1 MVKGRCPACQT
12 RVSETA
18 TNCPYCGYQ
27 DNELHIPIVLSKYT
41 PFRRAWDV
49 TEVRSPIDRLIVE
62 QIMSTES
69 FQQVF
74 GSANNLTQV
83 APAFT
88 EFIKAL
94 HPHDVKIAKITDEM
108 QHLIDNGGLSFRFDK
123 NGEMLAQ
130 LTRGD
135 GRVSNNLRLRD
146 ISLTPEL
153 GPALVNLQAQLT
165 MMQILDELRT
175 IQQGINEL
183 RRSLQDDRL
192 AIIDSVWDQ
201 LSQAVKIQDSRLQ
214 EEKFLDALARA
225 TDAKC
230 QLIRTFERDCATLEA
245 QRNRSAFSRL
255 IQKGAREEGEVN
267 SGESLVS
274 LAAITRAVEIEVA
287 TYSLLGEEES
297 ARISLEQFVDFTT
310 RNKLDN
316 RDTLLHITSF
326 SSSDITA
333 HIDLFLERIDEIKA
347 LTSGQ
352 AYAGTLLLESS
363 HEKEDNV

>member
-1 MVKGRCPACQT
+1 
-12 RVSETA
+12 
-18 TNCPYCGYQ
+18 
-27 DNELHIPIVLSKYT
+27 
-41 PFRRAWDV
+41 
-49 TEVRSPIDRLIVE
+49 
-62 QIMSTES
+62 MSAI
-69 FQQVF
+69 F

-192 AIIDSVWDQ
+192 AIIDSAWDQ
-201 LSQAVKIQDSRLQ
+201 LSQAVKIEDSRLQ

-287 TYSLLGEEES
+287 TYSLLGEGES

-326 SSSDITA
+326 SSSDLTA
-333 HIDLFLERIDEIKA
+333 HIDLFLEKIDEIKA

-352 AYAGTLLLESS
+352 ACTGTLLLESS
-363 HEKEDNV
+363 HEKEGNV

>member
-1 MVKGRCPACQT
+1 M
-12 RVSETA
+12 
-18 TNCPYCGYQ
+18 
-27 DNELHIPIVLSKYT
+27 
-41 PFRRAWDV
+41 
-49 TEVRSPIDRLIVE
+49 
-62 QIMSTES
+62 
-69 FQQVF
+69 
-74 GSANNLTQV
+74 
-83 APAFT
+83 
-88 EFIKAL
+88 
-94 HPHDVKIAKITDEM
+94 KIE
-108 QHLIDNGGLSFRFDK
+108 
-123 NGEMLAQ
+123 
-130 LTRGD
+130 
-135 GRVSNNLRLRD
+135 
-146 ISLTPEL
+146 
-153 GPALVNLQAQLT
+153 
-165 MMQILDELRT
+165 
-175 IQQGINEL
+175 
-183 RRSLQDDRL
+183 
-192 AIIDSVWDQ
+192 
-201 LSQAVKIQDSRLQ
+201 DSRLQ

-225 TDAKC
+225 IDAKC

-326 SSSDITA
+326 SSSDLTA

-352 AYAGTLLLESS
+352 AYTGTLLLESS
-363 HEKEDNV
+363 HEKKDNV